1 MRLLVI
7 TTFTAVSLL
16 AQDRMPPI
24 AAEKMTPLQKKSI
37 AALAASPRGS
47 TGAAGPWVPLVRS
60 PELMDRIQAVGDYLR
75 FHNTIP
81 QKLVEMTI
89 LMTSRRLM
97 NQYEWNAHYPLALKQ
112 GLNMDVARAIAD
124 GRRPSGLVE
133 EEEMVW
139 DFNDELIHNQGVSD
153 ATYAKVL
160 KRFGEQGVVDL
171 TVITGYYSTIG
182 LMMNVA
188 RTPAPIIPDVPVLR
202 R

>member
-24 AAEKMTPLQKKSI
+24 AAGKMTPAQKKSI
-37 AALAASPRGS
+37 AALAATPRGS

-60 PELMDRIQAVGDYLR
+60 PELMDRIQAVGEYLR

-112 GLNMDVARAIAD
+112 GLKMDVARAIAD

-153 ATYAKVL
+153 ATYAQVL

-188 RTPAPIIPDVPVLR
+188 RTPAPIIPDVPVLQR
-202 R
+202 

>member
-1 MRLLVI
+1 
-7 TTFTAVSLL
+7 
-16 AQDRMPPI
+16 MPPI
-24 AAEKMTPLQKKSI
+24 AAGKMTPAQKKSI
-37 AALAASPRGS
+37 AALAATPRGS

-60 PELMDRIQAVGDYLR
+60 PELMDRIQAVGEYLR

-112 GLNMDVARAIAD
+112 GLKMDVARAIAD

-153 ATYAKVL
+153 ATYAQVL

-188 RTPAPIIPDVPVLR
+188 RTPAPIIPDVPVLQR
-202 R
+202 